1 MNVLKEKLFISVDQR
16 KSAAEIGKRTDEFS
30 IVLFSH
36 RAVFI
41 AVVVFG
47 SRAVFSGAGHMA
59 NLRHQVMMPS
69 CLAELKGEAV
79 ISNSPGRTGTVSGHG
94 EHIAELVS
102 VQGGDIPGAGFGT
115 KKGPPLCAPSC
126 PLWSSCGFLRF
137 RGRCL
142 PQIVLLG
149 FAMPSRIWNS
159 SSQRFKLTVIR
170 KFSFACSRPFLPS
183 CAANSGCVSRYRI
196 W

>member
-115 KKGPPLCAPSC
+115 KKGPPLCA
-126 PLWSSCGFLRF
+126 LRALCGHL
-137 RGRCL
+137 
-142 PQIVLLG
+142 V
-149 FAMPSRIWNS
+149 
-159 SSQRFKLTVIR
+159 V
-170 KFSFACSRPFLPS
+170 S
-183 CAANSGCVSRYRI
+183 CASVAGVCLRLSCWASPCPAGFGTAAASASN
-196 W
+196 